1 MSDSLVGYEK
11 TQSTITITINN
22 PPVNAV
28 STKVLLALDEAF
40 GRAEEEKD
48 ACCII
53 FTGAGDRAFC
63 AGGDLREE
71 KDFGDPENARAFR
84 NLGRKT
90 LQRIESCALPVIS
103 AMHGYCIGG
112 GTALGWCCD
121 LRLAADNTTF
131 RAADAYLGMLP
142 SWGMGLTRLP
152 RYVGRNRALDILMLG
167 ENFGAQEAFEMG
179 LLTKVVPR
187 ASLMDQAHAMARRI
201 AKASP
206 TALLLTRQAVAQNV
220 RQSWADMVRIEE
232 ELCEQIFA
240 HPDAHEGP
248 LAFAEKREPRF
259 KARHG
264 S

>member
-1 MSDSLVGYEK
+1 
-11 TQSTITITINN
+11 
-22 PPVNAV
+22 
-28 STKVLLALDEAF
+28 
-40 GRAEEEKD
+40 
-48 ACCII
+48 
-53 FTGAGDRAFC
+53 
-63 AGGDLREE
+63 
-71 KDFGDPENARAFR
+71 
-84 NLGRKT
+84 
-90 LQRIESCALPVIS
+90 
-103 AMHGYCIGG
+103 
-112 GTALGWCCD
+112 
-121 LRLAADNTTF
+121 
-131 RAADAYLGMLP
+131 
-142 SWGMGLTRLP
+142 MGLTRLP

-264 S
+264 N